1 MFALY
6 EAEINSF
13 REKSFR
19 RAFFF
24 LSSRLEVIW
33 GGLSKIVF
41 LLAVETLKVLKKK
54 LTGRCVG
61 KALVH

>member
-41 LLAVETLKVLKKK
+41 LLAVETLNESPKKN
-54 LTGRCVG
+54 
-61 KALVH
+61 